1 MDKKISLGSG
11 FELEIPTSYSEL
23 KEKAEKEI
31 EESVKKYPK
40 AYKLWNIMKDDPE
53 VNASWDISN
62 FIAVSK
68 LNYNDHGEV
77 HAKIVAANALKMLD
91 LILSYGILPDV
102 MKEHAGDEDDEH
114 LIVLAGGLLHDI
126 GNQVH
131 REIHPLHSTYLAI
144 PILNRI
150 LQEIYEDKEVMYEI
164 RGHILHTIY
173 AHGADVKDL
182 TMEASFVGIADGTDM
197 TKGRGR
203 LAFDTGN
210 INIHTVSAL
219 SIEDVVITNG
229 KQKPIEIRIFMNN
242 SAGIFQVQETLA
254 HKIYNSPLE
263 KYIDIIAVTSPEEG
277 TKDER
282 IVHKL
287 IISGGKLIPT

>member
-1 MDKKISLGSG
+1 
-11 FELEIPTSYSEL
+11 
-23 KEKAEKEI
+23 
-31 EESVKKYPK
+31 
-40 AYKLWNIMKDDPE
+40 
-53 VNASWDISN
+53 
-62 FIAVSK
+62 
-68 LNYNDHGEV
+68 
-77 HAKIVAANALKMLD
+77 
-91 LILSYGILPDV
+91 
-102 MKEHAGDEDDEH
+102 
-114 LIVLAGGLLHDI
+114 
-126 GNQVH
+126 
-131 REIHPLHSTYLAI
+131 
-144 PILNRI
+144 
-150 LQEIYEDKEVMYEI
+150 
-164 RGHILHTIY
+164 
-173 AHGADVKDL
+173 
-182 TMEASFVGIADGTDM
+182 MEASFVGIADGTDM